1 MILHLKNVISIHQTH
16 EDVMTAAS
24 LIAKL
29 LERVILGL
37 TIREAVSWAIAAST
51 LTKDLISEEEC
62 RLLQNL
68 VSSCQQMSSQPYVAA
83 VRNYGL
89 SAHLDDGFLHSV
101 FYGLLHCF
109 TEYEHAIKTN
119 ILVGGDSVA
128 RAWLLGMFFA
138 AEGRLNPSVTTDI
151 FGHSIPME
159 WKMNTPGYR
168 DAFLTANR
176 IAGSNPYFQRM
187 REKSWCSI
195 RGVTT
200 SS

>member
-16 EDVMTAAS
+16 EDVMTAVS

-68 VSSCQQMSSQPYVAA
+68 VSLHRCQQMSSQPYVAA
-83 VRNYGL
+83 ELKYGL
-89 SAHLDDGFLHSV
+89 SAHLDDGFLQSV

-109 TEYEHAIKTN
+109 TEYEHAIKTK

-151 FGHSIPME
+151 FGHRME
-159 WKMNTPGYR
+159 NEYTW
-168 DAFLTANR
+168 
-176 IAGSNPYFQRM
+176 IS
-187 REKSWCSI
+187 
-195 RGVTT
+195 
-200 SS
+200 